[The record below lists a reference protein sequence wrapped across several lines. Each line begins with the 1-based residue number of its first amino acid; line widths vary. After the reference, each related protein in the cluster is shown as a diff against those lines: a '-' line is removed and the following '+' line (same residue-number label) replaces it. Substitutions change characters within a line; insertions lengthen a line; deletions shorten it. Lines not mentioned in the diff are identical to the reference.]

1 MDTKNQPQS
10 LLHEFLKELETIPT
24 QLTDALLNNATD
36 EDEKNI
42 INSVAPALK
51 VQFQEISNSINESSK
66 KFTRQDISN
75 TEQFL
80 KTSAALSITKSFKM
94 ALPSIGSLF
103 GKLGLQEII
112 FAIKK
117 IIRALFKKMP
127 DWLNT
132 LLDIIDEIINMLFGK
147 DSAKTKNIL
156 SMAEQNFLK
165 EITLVARLNK
175 IEFSNELNEEDE

>member
-10 LLHEFLKELETIPT
+10 LLNDFLKELETIPS
-24 QLTDALLNNATD
+24 QLTDALLNNASD

-42 INSVAPALK
+42 INSLSPTLK
-51 VQFQEISNSINESSK
+51 IQFQEISNSINESSK
-66 KFTRQDISN
+66 KFTRLDIAN

-80 KTSAALSITKSFKM
+80 KNSAALSITKSFKL

-127 DWLNT
+127 DWLNI

-147 DSAKTKNIL
+147 DSSKTKNML

-175 IEFSNELNEEDE
+175 IDFSNEISEEED

>member
-10 LLHEFLKELETIPT
+10 LLNDFLKELETIPV

-42 INSVAPALK
+42 ISSLAPTLK
-51 VQFQEISNSINESSK
+51 IQFQEISNSITESSK
-66 KFTRQDISN
+66 KFTRQEIAN

-80 KTSAALSITKSFKM
+80 KTSAASSITKSFKL

-117 IIRALFKKMP
+117 IIRALFRNMP
-127 DWLNT
+127 AWLNT

-147 DSAKTKNIL
+147 DSSKTKNML

-175 IEFSNELNEEDE
+175 IDFSNEINDEEE